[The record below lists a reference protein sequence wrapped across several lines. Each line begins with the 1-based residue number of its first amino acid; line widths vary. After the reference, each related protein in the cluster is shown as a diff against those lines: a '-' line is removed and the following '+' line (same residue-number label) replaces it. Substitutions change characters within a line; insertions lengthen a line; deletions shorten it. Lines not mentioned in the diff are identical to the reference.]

1 MLMTPIV
8 WIFFMLYSGNAQETF
23 KWKTLIGMLM
33 IVVGTLWY
41 IKADRDYTEELAQEE
56 EEQTFN
62 QKDLPYKHGE
72 DPDDSAFLLEDTDDV
87 RSEDEGTDR
96 YLGKHSMLQDDRQ
109 RILTGSNRNHF
120 SDYEAGRT

>member
-56 EEQTFN
+56 EQVFD
-62 QKDLPYKHGE
+62 QKDLPYKHGS

-87 RSEDEGTDR
+87 RSEDEGADR
-96 YLGKHSMLQDDRQ
+96 YLGKHNILQDDRQ
-109 RILTGSNRNHF
+109 RILTGSNRNNF